1 VTATHGFPAADASV
15 GTVVDA
21 VEEVG
26 RVVGGVAAVFV
37 PPPPLFSANAATRAI
52 TRTPTP
58 IAASSRR
65 RFCLRRAVSI
75 AAARARELTHC
86 FF

>member
-1 VTATHGFPAADASV
+1 LPAADASV

-21 VEEVG
+21 VEELG
-26 RVVGGVAAVFV
+26 LVVGVEAVFV
-37 PPPPLFSANAATRAI
+37 PPPPLFSANAATRAM
-52 TRTPTP
+52 TSTPTP

-65 RFCLRRAVSI
+65 RFCWRRAFSI